1 MKACN
6 SSISKPEEVS
16 LDEQRDSKIQ
26 GNVLSEVERTG
37 IEEVAQLVTGF
48 PCTNKDLCS
57 VHQQLHKNL
66 GEVTHDQPLNYK

>member
-37 IEEVAQLVTGF
+37 TEAVAQLVMGL
-48 PCTNKDLCS
+48 PCTNKDLSS

-66 GEVTHDQPLNYK
+66 GKVMHDQPLSYK